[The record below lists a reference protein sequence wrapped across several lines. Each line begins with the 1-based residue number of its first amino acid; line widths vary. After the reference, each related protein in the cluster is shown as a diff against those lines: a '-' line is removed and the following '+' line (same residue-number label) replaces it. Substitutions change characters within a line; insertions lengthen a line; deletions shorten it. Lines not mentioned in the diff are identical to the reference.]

1 MKANDR
7 EATFKLRL
15 LGTFLAA
22 WSVMALTVSYLLHL
36 GYNFWPFLGIGM
48 IVYSEIM
55 VGFIIAVVDLES
67 DSPKE
72 KK

>member
-36 GYNFWPFLGIGM
+36 GYNFWPPLGIGM
-48 IVYSEIM
+48 IVYFGM
-55 VGFIIAVVDLES
+55 VGFIMAVVDLES